1 MAGDTAADSERLPEI
16 TDQVAERLFRSLEL
30 MEADYQRT
38 LAAEPTAPQSLH
50 PSGILREQSDS
61 DEDAGSDGE
70 EHGYAALGSEVGS
83 DEEVGT
89 DKGLCPATAE
99 DDWGCWQSGAAEA
112 SRPAQPMQAWQDREG
127 EKEVL
132 ESFANF
138 GSSNPALPL
147 PPAELRPIQ
156 ANFLTEEEV
165 KLIKETMQQI
175 CPPAPPWASKLSDE
189 AFQRM
194 IKESLF
200 S

>member
-1 MAGDTAADSERLPEI
+1 MAGDTTADSERLPEI

-38 LAAEPTAPQSLH
+38 LAAEPTAPQPLQ

-61 DEDAGSDGE
+61 DEDVSGVE

-89 DKGLCPATAE
+89 DKGLRPATAE
-99 DDWGCWQSGAAEA
+99 DDWGCWQSGAAETA
-112 SRPAQPMQAWQDREG
+112 RPTPGEG

-132 ESFANF
+132 ASFANF

-147 PPAELRPIQ
+147 PPAELRPTQ